1 MPPKRKHVK
10 TSEEIEATQNKIEKE
25 MEKITNQLAEINAKD
40 ISVGKKQNPRNT
52 SVWKKLYPP
61 KDENM
66 LMNKLTP
73 DDMAE
78 INQMFEDG
86 TIKYEHGHIT
96 PATTVS
102 MQSPQSSSSDVPIEE
117 ILQEEYIPIQPQ
129 TAGTKTIP
137 IGEMQPLPTEDDMIT
152 MYNFSPE
159 KTTATI
165 EDVLSKNP
173 SMSSSMINTLNDA
186 LVKGNIGYDQ
196 YKEISSIIN
205 EQKNKVQSEQIRQL
219 LEDNRKMA
227 SDVLKSLLNDVLSG
241 KMAIDE
247 YNKVK
252 SQVIS
257 NYITPQPSR
266 QRRAEF
272 PPSEMYIVPTKIL
285 SSR

>member
-10 TSEEIEATQNKIEKE
+10 SSKEIEATQKKIEKQI
-25 MEKITNQLAEINAKD
+25 EKMNEQIAGLSEKD
-40 ISVGKKQNPRNT
+40 IAVGNTRN
-52 SVWKKLYPP
+52 SVWKKIILNQTENRPLQFYA
-61 KDENM
+61 DERREFRKM
-66 LMNKLTP
+66 K
-73 DDMAE
+73 E
-78 INQMFEDG
+78 EGVVKINENGDL
-86 TIKYEHGHIT
+86 T
-96 PATTVS
+96 PATTIS
-102 MQSPQSSSSDVPIEE
+102 EMQSPQSSSSDVPIEE

-272 PPSEMYIVPTKIL
+272 PPNEMYIVPTKIL